1 MTVAIVILIKVLVVF
16 GVVRLFG
23 HSNRIAAL
31 SSAGLFQI
39 GEFGFIIAQG
49 GLVAGTISQ
58 EFYSLILSTAILTML
73 LTPLSLGLVS
83 RLYRHVVPVRAMR
96 VLGTMEVSTT
106 PAPESSPTEGR
117 VVIAGYGRIGQN
129 VAQGLQD
136 AGVPYMV
143 IEIDPER
150 IAELRR
156 SRKPRIYGDASN
168 VHVLSQAGLDKARTL
183 VVTFPDPLA
192 VVNTVK
198 SALEINPK
206 LSIVARV
213 HRTKEAELLKSMG
226 VAELISPEYEASL
239 EFLQR
244 TLAVSGWKKA
254 EIQRTLAEVEQDRE
268 VAEFSSEEGI

>member
-1 MTVAIVILIKVLVVF
+1 
-16 GVVRLFG
+16 
-23 HSNRIAAL
+23 
-31 SSAGLFQI
+31 
-39 GEFGFIIAQG
+39 
-49 GLVAGTISQ
+49 
-58 EFYSLILSTAILTML
+58 
-73 LTPLSLGLVS
+73 
-83 RLYRHVVPVRAMR
+83 
-96 VLGTMEVSTT
+96 
-106 PAPESSPTEGR
+106 
-117 VVIAGYGRIGQN
+117 
-129 VAQGLQD
+129 
-136 AGVPYMV
+136 MV